1 LNCIGVTFLEKGVE
15 NKKDCDW
22 AVDFEMFEKWKT
34 AKTGFPFIDAN
45 MRELMQTGYM
55 SNRGRQNVAS
65 FLVKDLK
72 VNWLMGAEYFES
84 FLIDYD
90 VCSNYGNW
98 AYVAG
103 VGQDPRENRHFNI
116 FSQSE
121 KYDHNASYMK
131 HWLPELVH
139 LDAKMIHQ
147 FHTLSQAAKKQLKV
161 DAYPQPILIFDT
173 IESNYTT

>member
-1 LNCIGVTFLEKGVE
+1 VIGQSI
-15 NKKDCDW
+15 
-22 AVDFEMFEKWKT
+22 
-34 AKTGFPFIDAN
+34 IDAN